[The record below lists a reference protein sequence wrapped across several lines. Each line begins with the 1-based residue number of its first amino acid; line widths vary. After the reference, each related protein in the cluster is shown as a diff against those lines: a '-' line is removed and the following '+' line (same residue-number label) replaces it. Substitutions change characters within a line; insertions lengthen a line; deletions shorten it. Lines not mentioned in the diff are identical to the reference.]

1 LLFKSKKFKGNTAKM
16 LCRCIRF
23 RLKLKPI
30 KNGFKTLLI
39 LKDLENLEWK
49 RFDRSRALLL
59 LKRLEMSIKDSK
71 SLVAL
76 KREVVIE
83 LSVKAQFKVLR
94 KID

>member
-1 LLFKSKKFKGNTAKM
+1 LLFRSKKFKGNTAKM

-30 KNGFKTLLI
+30 KNGLKTLSI
-39 LKDLENLEWK
+39 LEDLENLKWK
-49 RFDRSRALLL
+49 RFDQFRAPSPP
-59 LKRLEMSIKDSK
+59 KRLEMSIKDSK
-71 SLVAL
+71 LLVAL

-83 LSVKAQFKVLR
+83 LSVEARFKVLR

>member
-1 LLFKSKKFKGNTAKM
+1 M

-23 RLKLKPI
+23 RSKLKPI
-30 KNGFKTLLI
+30 RNGLKTLSI
-39 LKDLENLEWK
+39 LEDLENLEWK
-49 RFDRSRALLL
+49 RFDRSKAPSPLE
-59 LKRLEMSIKDSK
+59 RLEISIKDFK

-83 LSVKAQFKVLR
+83 LSVEARFKVLK